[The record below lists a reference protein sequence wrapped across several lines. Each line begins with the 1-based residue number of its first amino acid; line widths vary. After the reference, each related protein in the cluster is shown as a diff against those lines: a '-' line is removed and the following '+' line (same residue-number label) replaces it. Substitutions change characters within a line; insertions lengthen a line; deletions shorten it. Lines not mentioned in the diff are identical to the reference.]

1 MISSLALLSLL
12 PLTFARPLVSDILPR
27 QAACATGVHII
38 AARGSTEAPGEGKC
52 QSLSDLIKAQIPGS
66 DDVAVVYPAAL
77 LEYETSETDGV
88 KNMTQMIQS
97 YTQSCPNTKI
107 VLTGFSQ
114 GAQVVG
120 DVLGGGSYG
129 SPPTA
134 PLSAQFSQNIMA
146 ALQFGDPAH
155 VAGKPYDKGN
165 GTHNGI
171 FHRSDTTALDVHSAI
186 LQSWCLHGDLFCDEG
201 LSLAT
206 HGAEIPTNQ
215 VPATQFVVQLAQA
228 AGLKTTTTAPS
239 QKKRSGVFM

>member
-134 PLSAQFSQNIMA
+134 PLSAQFSQNSTYAERARTSSPTNDGPVMA

-165 GTHNGI
+165 GTHNG
-171 FHRSDTTALDVHSAI
+171 V
-186 LQSWCLHGDLFCDEG
+186 CLIPLAHYRAAFCFPC
-201 LSLAT
+201 A
-206 HGAEIPTNQ
+206 
-215 VPATQFVVQLAQA
+215 
-228 AGLKTTTTAPS
+228 
-239 QKKRSGVFM
+239 